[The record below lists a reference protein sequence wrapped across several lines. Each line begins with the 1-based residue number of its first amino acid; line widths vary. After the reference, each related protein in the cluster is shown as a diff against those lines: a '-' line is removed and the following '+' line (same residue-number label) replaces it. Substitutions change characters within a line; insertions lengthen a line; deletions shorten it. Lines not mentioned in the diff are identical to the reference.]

1 MTDSDA
7 ITLTYDR
14 PLWRSAIS
22 MVAIPQDA
30 LPGEMT
36 PYAFRARINA
46 WHAHY

>member
-36 PYAFRARINA
+36 PSEFRTRINA
-46 WHAHY
+46 WRVQY